1 MIFPDLIARRAEL
14 TPDKVAITELHTG
27 TSLTYRALETL
38 SARMAGA
45 MLAQGVGAGDRVAV
59 ICRNRADFFALLFAC
74 ARIEAILVP
83 LNWRSP
89 AAELGPVMA
98 LAAPRLLLAGAE
110 DRACAGQLAQEA
122 GIALVEM
129 DAAPHWA
136 ADAAPCPPRHGWRED
151 QVWYLLFTS
160 GTTGLPKAVIQTVGM
175 GHVNA
180 VNVGHAVQLT
190 GADTTLNFLP
200 LFHTA
205 GINLHT
211 MPALLAGAEV
221 LLLPGFEAEL
231 VMPLLVEGRVS
242 AFFAVPAVYQALS
255 LHPDFASAD
264 LSRVRHWGCG
274 GAPLPDTLVEAFAA
288 RGALVANGMGMT
300 ETGPTVFLAD
310 PATARSKIGSVGKP
324 QLLSRV
330 RIVRPD
336 GSEAGIGE
344 PGELW
349 ITGPGITPGYWNNP
363 QATAAAITPDG
374 WLRSGDLATR
384 DSDGCYA
391 IVGRLKEMFIS
402 GAENVYPAEV
412 ENVLASHPAVL
423 EAAVRGVPDE
433 RWGEVGWAF
442 LLARPEHV
450 LPGAAELTAWC
461 RERLAAY
468 KVPRR
473 FIAVDEFPRTAAG
486 KIQKHLIPLPSPDTP
501 SGTQAVLLP
510 QQGQFDRFAALSGDH
525 NPIHVSADF
534 AARSGFG
541 RTVAHGAMLT
551 GWLLGAL
558 GPRAVE
564 ATVTAVRFP
573 APAYAGEA
581 LRLDQSAG
589 QTPAQTAAQTAGQT
603 ALVRAGT
610 GEPVCVLEDPPA
622 EAPGGLP
629 DSLAPALPLA
639 PGMTVTRS
647 LQIDAAAA
655 GQLAEVM
662 PVAVDG
668 VLARRMLI
676 LGGWSAL
683 LGVDLPGLGTNYL
696 KQQSWW
702 LAPVP
707 DGPVQLSVQITG
719 LRPDRKLVDLLTLAH
734 GADGRLLA
742 RGRALVSA
750 RDVAG
755 AWD

>member
-27 TSLTYRALETL
+27 VSLTYRALEEL
-38 SARMAGA
+38 AARMAGA
-45 MLAQGVGAGDRVAV
+45 MLARGVGTGDRVAV
-59 ICRNRADFFALLFAC
+59 LCRNRADFFALLFAC

-98 LAAPRLLLAGAE
+98 LAAPRLLLTGAE

-122 GIALVEM
+122 GITLVEM
-129 DAAPHWA
+129 DADPHWA
-136 ADAAPCPPRHGWRED
+136 QDAAPCPARHAWRED

-180 VNVGHAVQLT
+180 VNVGQAVQLT

-231 VMPLLVEGRVS
+231 VMPLLVEGRIT

-255 LHPDFASAD
+255 LHPDFPAAD

-288 RGALVANGMGMT
+288 RGARVANGMGMT

-330 RIVRPD
+330 KIARPD
-336 GSEAGIGE
+336 GSEADVGE

-363 QATAAAITPDG
+363 QATAAAITQDG

-412 ENVLASHPAVL
+412 ENVLAAHPAVL
-423 EAAVRGVPDE
+423 EAAVCGVPDT
-433 RWGEVGWAF
+433 RWGEVGWAW
-442 LLARPEHV
+442 LLARPGHV
-450 LPGAAELTAWC
+450 LPDANELTAWC
-461 RERLAAY
+461 RARLAAY

-473 FIAVDEFPRTAAG
+473 FIAVDDFPRTAAG
-486 KIQKHLIPLPSPDTP
+486 KIQKHLIPLPAPDGIQNREP
-501 SGTQAVLLP
+501 AALVPLQA
-510 QQGQFDRFAALSGDH
+510 QFDRFADLSGDH

-581 LRLDQSAG
+581 LRLDLS
-589 QTPAQTAAQTAGQT
+589 AGQT

-622 EAPGGLP
+622 QAPDGVQHGLE
-629 DSLAPALPLA
+629 PALPLT
-639 PGMTVTRS
+639 PGMAATRT

-662 PVAVDG
+662 PLAVDD

-734 GADGRLLA
+734 GADGQLLA